1 MSKRQTS
8 EHARPEGRTGAKSAR
23 SSRRPAL
30 WAGAFWLAIWQLAAI
45 ALGSELLLPGPVTVL
60 ARLVEM
66 VPQPAFWARVGFSL
80 VRIAGGFALGAV
92 CGTVGA
98 FAAARWRVVEE
109 LLAPLMALAKSVP
122 VASIT
127 VLALIW
133 LRAANLAVLVVLLV
147 VLPIVYENV
156 LQGLRATDGK
166 LEEAA
171 RLYHAPPVR
180 RLRFLVMP
188 TLFPYL
194 STALALGLSTAWKA
208 GVAAEVIGIP
218 AGSLG
223 EAIYDA
229 KVYFDTPALFAV
241 TLAVV
246 LASAACTAALRGV
259 LAWIEP
265 LACGRAGRAGRIERA
280 TTAES
285 PVGSAPATGAPAAQ
299 NAEHRLRIERLS
311 KAFDGAPI
319 LNGVTFTV
327 RAGEPICL
335 MAPSGSGKT
344 TLLRIIAGLETAD
357 DGSVVFGDPCDR
369 EALPRVA
376 MSFQD
381 DRLADQ
387 ASALANARIGLP
399 AESPAWAEATSLLQA
414 LGIGERQL
422 APAGTCSGGERRRIG
437 LARAMLAPHE
447 ILLLDEPFNGLDAA
461 TRKHV
466 AAIIRERERG
476 RIVIMAS
483 HDKRDA
489 ELIGARIVHVGLR

>member
-8 EHARPEGRTGAKSAR
+8 ERTEREGRTGAKDAR
-23 SSRRPAL
+23 PSRRPAL
-30 WAGAFWLAIWQLAAI
+30 WAGAFWLAIWQLAAV
-45 ALGSELLLPGPVTVL
+45 ALGSELLLPGPVAVL

-80 VRIAGGFALGAV
+80 VRIAGGFALGAA
-92 CGTVGA
+92 CGAVGA

-147 VLPIVYENV
+147 VLPIVYENI

-171 RLYHAPPVR
+171 RLYHVPPVR

-223 EAIYDA
+223 EAIYDT

-246 LASAACTAALRGV
+246 LASAACTAALRRV

-265 LACGRAGRAGRIERA
+265 LTCGRAGRAGRIERA

-285 PVGSAPATGAPAAQ
+285 PVGNALATGAPAAQ
-299 NAEHRLRIERLS
+299 NAEHRLCIERLS
-311 KAFDGAPI
+311 KAFGGAPV
-319 LNGVTFTV
+319 LNGVTFTA
-327 RAGEPICL
+327 RSGEPICL

-369 EALPRVA
+369 KPLPRVA
-376 MSFQD
+376 VSFQD

-399 AESPAWAEATSLLQA
+399 AESPAWAEAPGLLQA

-437 LARAMLAPHE
+437 LARALLTPHE
-447 ILLLDEPFNGLDAA
+447 ILLLDEPFNGLDTA
-461 TRKHV
+461 TREHV

>member
-8 EHARPEGRTGAKSAR
+8 ERTEREGRIGAKGARP
-23 SSRRPAL
+23 SRRPTL

-45 ALGSELLLPGPVTVL
+45 ALGSELLLPGPAAVL

-80 VRIAGGFALGAV
+80 VRIAGGFELGAA

-171 RLYHAPPVR
+171 RLYHVPPVR

-259 LAWIEP
+259 QDVPNASSARRQPSRRSATRRQPVCPPHGMQSI
-265 LACGRAGRAGRIERA
+265 ACVSSGYRRRSAARPSSMASRSRRAAANRSASWRRPARVRQRSCASSPGSRRP
-280 TTAES
+280 TT
-285 PVGSAPATGAPAAQ
+285 
-299 NAEHRLRIERLS
+299 
-311 KAFDGAPI
+311 D
-319 LNGVTFTV
+319 
-327 RAGEPICL
+327 
-335 MAPSGSGKT
+335 PS
-344 TLLRIIAGLETAD
+344 
-357 DGSVVFGDPCDR
+357 
-369 EALPRVA
+369 
-376 MSFQD
+376 
-381 DRLADQ
+381 
-387 ASALANARIGLP
+387 
-399 AESPAWAEATSLLQA
+399 
-414 LGIGERQL
+414 
-422 APAGTCSGGERRRIG
+422 CSGIHAIANPS
-437 LARAMLAPHE
+437 LASR
-447 ILLLDEPFNGLDAA
+447 
-461 TRKHV
+461 
-466 AAIIRERERG
+466 
-476 RIVIMAS
+476 
-483 HDKRDA
+483 
-489 ELIGARIVHVGLR
+489 

>member
-23 SSRRPAL
+23 SSRRSAL

-45 ALGSELLLPGPVTVL
+45 ALGSELLLPGPVAVL

-66 VPQPAFWARVGFSL
+66 APQPAFWARVGFSL

-171 RLYHAPPVR
+171 RLYHVPPVR

-280 TTAES
+280 TTAKS
-285 PVGSAPATGAPAAQ
+285 PVGNVPATGAPAAR
-299 NAEHRLRIERLS
+299 NAGHRLRIERLS
-311 KAFDGAPI
+311 KALGGAPV
-319 LNGVTFTV
+319 LNGVTFTA
-327 RAGEPICL
+327 RTGEPICL

-357 DGSVVFGDPCDR
+357 DGSVVLGDPCDR
-369 EALPRVA
+369 KPLPRVA

-399 AESPAWAEATSLLQA
+399 AESPTWAEAPSLLQA

-422 APAGTCSGGERRRIG
+422 APADTCSGGERRRIG
-437 LARAMLAPHE
+437 LARALLAPHE

-461 TRKHV
+461 TREHV
-466 AAIIRERERG
+466 ATIIRERERG

-489 ELIGARIVHVGLR
+489 ELIGACIVHVGLR

>member
-8 EHARPEGRTGAKSAR
+8 EHARPEGRTGAKDAR
-23 SSRRPAL
+23 PSRRPAL
-30 WAGAFWLAIWQLAAI
+30 WAGAFWLAIWQLAAV
-45 ALGSELLLPGPVTVL
+45 ALGSELLLPGPATVL

-80 VRIAGGFALGAV
+80 VRIAGGFALGAA
-92 CGTVGA
+92 CGAVGA
-98 FAAARWRVVEE
+98 FAAARWRIVEE

-171 RLYHAPPVR
+171 RLYHVPPVR

-246 LASAACTAALRGV
+246 LASAACTAALRGM

-265 LACGRAGRAGRIERA
+265 LTCGRAGRAGRIERA

-285 PVGSAPATGAPAAQ
+285 PVGNVPATGAPAAQ
-299 NAEHRLRIERLS
+299 NAEHRLCIERLS
-311 KAFDGAPI
+311 KAFGDAPV

-327 RAGEPICL
+327 RTGEPICL

-344 TLLRIIAGLETAD
+344 TLLRIIAGLETAN
-357 DGSVVFGDPCDR
+357 DGSVAFGDPCDR
-369 EALPRVA
+369 EPLPRVA

-399 AESPAWAEATSLLQA
+399 AESPAWAEAPGLLQA

-437 LARAMLAPHE
+437 LARALLAPHE

-461 TRKHV
+461 TREHV
-466 AAIIRERERG
+466 ATIIRERERG
-476 RIVIMAS
+476 RIVVMAS
-483 HDKRDA
+483 HDERDA

>member
-8 EHARPEGRTGAKSAR
+8 ERTEREGRTGAKDER
-23 SSRRPAL
+23 PSRRPTL

-45 ALGSELLLPGPVTVL
+45 ALGSELLLPGPATVL
-60 ARLVEM
+60 ACLVEM

-171 RLYHAPPVR
+171 RLYHVPPVR

-229 KVYFDTPALFAV
+229 KVYFDTPELFAV
-241 TLAVV
+241 TFAVV
-246 LASAACTAALRGV
+246 LASGACTAALRGV

-265 LACGRAGRAGRIERA
+265 LVCGRAGRAGRIERA

-285 PVGSAPATGAPAAQ
+285 PVGHARREECRASLVYRAAIEGVRRRARPQWRHVHDAHRRTDLPHGAVRLGKDNAPAY
-299 NAEHRLRIERLS
+299 HR
-311 KAFDGAPI
+311 
-319 LNGVTFTV
+319 
-327 RAGEPICL
+327 RARD
-335 MAPSGSGKT
+335 S
-344 TLLRIIAGLETAD
+344 
-357 DGSVVFGDPCDR
+357 
-369 EALPRVA
+369 
-376 MSFQD
+376 
-381 DRLADQ
+381 
-387 ASALANARIGLP
+387 
-399 AESPAWAEATSLLQA
+399 
-414 LGIGERQL
+414 
-422 APAGTCSGGERRRIG
+422 RRRIRRVRG
-437 LARAMLAPHE
+437 SMRSQTPPSRR
-447 ILLLDEPFNGLDAA
+447 DELP
-461 TRKHV
+461 R
-466 AAIIRERERG
+466 RPPC
-476 RIVIMAS
+476 
-483 HDKRDA
+483 
-489 ELIGARIVHVGLR
+489 